1 MYGNVTY
8 NSLEEAVAAL
18 NKYAQELDDPIDQ
31 FLNQASQIG
40 EDGAAAWGGTAAES
54 VVPVLQ
60 KIKGDIVLLQS
71 YCAEFSENVRKSLT
85 NYQAADDR
93 NREAVNNVLNG

>member
-1 MYGNVTY
+1 MFGNVTY

-31 FLNQASQIG
+31 FLTQAQQIG
-40 EDGAAAWGGTAAES
+40 EDGASAWGGTAAES

-60 KIKGDIVLLQS
+60 KIKADIVLLQS
-71 YCAEFSENVRKSLT
+71 YCSEFSENVRRSLT
-85 NYQAADDR
+85 NYQAADDK
-93 NREAVNNVLNG
+93 NRQAVNNVIEG

>member
-31 FLNQASQIG
+31 FLTQANQIG
-40 EDGAAAWGGTAAES
+40 EDGASAWGGTAAES
-54 VVPVLQ
+54 VVPVLE
-60 KIKGDIVLLQS
+60 KIKADIVQLQAAS
-71 YCAEFSENVRKSLT
+71 SEFGENVRRSLN
-85 NYQAADDR
+85 NYQEAD
-93 NREAVNNVLNG
+93 NRSAQSVNNVIG